1 MFGELETTL
10 RRDAHRPALVATT
23 WDGQTS
29 VRATHGDLADL
40 ADSYAA
46 ALHGRGLRAGD
57 TIGFAA
63 RGAARPLAV
72 MLAAH
77 RLGLRVAVLDPTAG
91 PDVLLA
97 RLALAAP
104 SLVLAD
110 AAAQAVAG
118 WARPLARRI
127 RLALP
132 ELGRLAPVATVGPRL
147 PGCAP
152 ALTRR
157 RGVGGAVPDRR
168 GEDGDAVVIFT
179 SGTTSQPRAV
189 VYTWARLDSAMRGVA
204 DLVRPRAGEPVLG
217 DMFFVLVPSLAS
229 GAPVAVPAR
238 SPRSL
243 ARQLRRLRPQ
253 ETYLTPPQL
262 RDALAASARFT
273 GRVWTGSA
281 PASAGL
287 LDRLRR
293 AGAQQAWGVYAMT
306 EMIPIA
312 AVEAREKAAYTGDGD
327 LVGGLVPGAVARVD
341 AAGQLLV
348 TGPARC
354 DRYLGSPPTRWIAT
368 GDLARLDGAGSAT
381 RVVLAG
387 RTKDMILR
395 RAENIYPGL
404 YEPSLHVPGVDLAV
418 LVGVP
423 DGDADERVV
432 AVVEPSPG
440 ADPRAVRAALAAPL
454 ARMGSARPDAV
465 LLAPVPLAGR
475 SRKPDR
481 RATAELAAARMAAGA
496 ADATWGGTR

>member
-1 MFGELETTL
+1 MFAELATTL
-10 RRDAHRPALVATT
+10 RRDTSRPALVATT
-23 WDGQTS
+23 WDGRVV

-40 ADSYAA
+40 ADRYTA

-57 TIGFAA
+57 TIAFAA
-63 RGAARPLAV
+63 RGAIRPLAT
-72 MLAAH
+72 MIAAQ

-118 WARPLARRI
+118 WARPLARRV

-132 ELGRLAPVATVGPRL
+132 ELSRLAPVATVGPRL

-152 ALTRR
+152 RLAGP
-157 RGVGGAVPDRR
+157 RGRTGPPPDRT
-168 GEDGDAVVIFT
+168 GEDGDAAVIFT
-179 SGTTSQPRAV
+179 SGTTSRPRAV
-189 VYTWARLDSAMRGVA
+189 VYTWAGLDAAMRGIGE
-204 DLVRPRAGEPVLG
+204 LVRPRPGEPVLG
-217 DMFFVLVPSLAS
+217 DMFFVLVPSLAA
-229 GAPVAVPAR
+229 GAPVAVPAG
-238 SPRSL
+238 SAAGL

-262 RDALAASARFT
+262 RAALAASARFT

-281 PASAGL
+281 PASADL
-287 LDRLRR
+287 LGRLRR
-293 AGAQQAWGVYAMT
+293 AGAQQAFGVYAMT
-306 EMIPIA
+306 EMLPIA
-312 AVEAREKAAYTGDGD
+312 VVEAREKMAYAGHGD
-327 LVGGLVPGAVARVD
+327 LAGELVPGAVARVD
-341 AAGQLLV
+341 PAGQLHV
-348 TGPARC
+348 TGQARC
-354 DRYLGSPPTRWIAT
+354 DRYLGDAPARWIAT
-368 GDLARLDGAGSAT
+368 GDLGRLDASGSAT

-387 RTKDMILR
+387 RVKDMILR

-404 YEPSLHVPGVDLAV
+404 YEPALHVPGVDLAV

-423 DGDADERVV
+423 ADDGDERVI
-432 AVVEPSPG
+432 AVVEPSAD
-440 ADPRAVRAALAAPL
+440 ADPVAVRAALEAPL

-465 LLAPVPLAGR
+465 LLASIPLSGR

-481 RATAELAAARMAAGA
+481 RATAELAARLAPGHQR
-496 ADATWGGTR
+496 